1 MPPPNYGSLT
11 APSFARTSRSGLVS
25 LCLLGGAA
33 LVALAALAASQGAA
47 EGGIV
52 LSGVIGNDAG
62 PSSRWEGSNAMF
74 GMPTYSND
82 AMNAKEQETGFG
94 VPGQLGTGPDY
105 YSTANWD
112 NAEVYPSL
120 MNSKFD
126 PYVGPGGCPSC
137 KGPRKTYM
145 FSVDP
150 RCDGSYQCRNIRK
163 ILKLDQW
170 SNEAAF
176 QAAIYK
182 EKSWIGNQAGFFI
195 GESKDVVMVVPPCF
209 FPPLANTELNA
220 LNDAI
225 YGLGGSILVLGG
237 LPGANFISQNLRGKD
252 GHGYVDSRTVG
263 GVRGSTYAED
273 SPKFTM
279 DCVWSG
285 GPFVLQNAAVNTEFF
300 YGPRFL
306 EGTESTWGI
315 PVNELPPETIHYYMS
330 ADQISV
336 VFEIPAGNGRIM
348 FMGYDFGYMAPHWME
363 ALMLARRE
371 LQIDAQYPAGGSI
384 QFKQLP
390 KPGQST
396 AKLGHLGAAQL
407 RATTTSTVLHADA
420 AAPVSSDVQKD
431 LPTGADGDAIDVE
444 IAKAV
449 DRLEVKMKHK
459 LQARSRSKPRTHIER
474 ARGAKTA
481 RTQKKLATNMAQ
493 ASEPAQHQVAGQRM
507 MDRIGDDVMDIENT
521 ADGHSTDDGDVHV
534 DGHVL
539 SSKRYMFKQKHAQQL
554 HSVLPRTPLARGSAD
569 EWLETDAKQ
578 LV

>member
-1 MPPPNYGSLT
+1 MGWRASWAQVMQREGERAGREST
-11 APSFARTSRSGLVS
+11 RARACRCASVPARAEPCSPARVS
-25 LCLLGGAA
+25 LLTCGGGR
-33 LVALAALAASQGAA
+33 S
-47 EGGIV
+47 
-52 LSGVIGNDAG
+52 
-62 PSSRWEGSNAMF
+62 P
-74 GMPTYSND
+74 
-82 AMNAKEQETGFG
+82 
-94 VPGQLGTGPDY
+94 GPDY

-112 NAEVYPSL
+112 NAPIYPTL

-126 PYVGPGGCPSC
+126 PYVGQGGCPGC

-170 SNEAAF
+170 SKEAAF

-195 GESKDVVMVVPPCF
+195 GESKDVVMIVPPCF

-237 LPGANFISQNLRGKD
+237 LTGANFISQNLRGKD
-252 GHGYVDSRTVG
+252 GHGYVDTNMVG

-285 GPFVLQNAAVNTEFF
+285 GPFVLQNSAVNTEFF

-330 ADQISV
+330 ADQISI

-371 LQIDAQYPAGGSI
+371 LQIDAQYPAGGAI

-390 KPGQST
+390 KPGQAS
-396 AKLGHLGAAQL
+396 ASLGQL
-407 RATTTSTVLHADA
+407 HGATTLHVEKPARVQHDDA
-420 AAPVSSDVQKD
+420 RHAPVASSEAGAERLAD
-431 LPTGADGDAIDVE
+431 GADGDAIDVE

-449 DRLEVKMKHK
+449 DKLETKMKGK
-459 LQARSRSKPRTHIER
+459 LAARMRQGGEG
-474 ARGAKTA
+474 ARGRRTA
-481 RTQKKLATNMAQ
+481 RTQKALARDMA
-493 ASEPAQHQVAGQRM
+493 PAAGAAPVVAGERN
-507 MDRIGDDVMDIENT
+507 MDRLGDDVMDVPVMP
-521 ADGHSTDDGDVHV
+521 ATDDGDVHV
-534 DGHVL
+534 EGDVL
-539 SSKRYMFKQKHAQQL
+539 STKGYSFKQKRGQKL
-554 HSVLPRTPLARGSAD
+554 HSAMQKTPSARGATAH
-569 EWLETDAKQ
+569 EWLSTDAS
-578 LV
+578 LLA

>member
-1 MPPPNYGSLT
+1 
-11 APSFARTSRSGLVS
+11 
-25 LCLLGGAA
+25 
-33 LVALAALAASQGAA
+33 
-47 EGGIV
+47 
-52 LSGVIGNDAG
+52 
-62 PSSRWEGSNAMF
+62 MF
-74 GMPTYSND
+74 GMPSYSND
-82 AMNAKEQETGFG
+82 AMNAKEEETGFG

-112 NAEVYPSL
+112 NAPLYPSL

-126 PYVGPGGCPSC
+126 PYVGQGGCPSC

-170 SNEAAF
+170 SKEAAF

-182 EKSWIGNQAGFFI
+182 EKTWIGNQAGFFI

-237 LPGANFISQNLRGKD
+237 LTGANFISQNMRGKD
-252 GHGYVDSRTVG
+252 GHGYVDTSVIG
-263 GVRGSTYAED
+263 AVRGSTYPED

-285 GPFVLQNAAVNTEFF
+285 GPFVMQNAAVNTEFF

-315 PVNELPPETIHYYMS
+315 PVRELPPETIHYYMS
-330 ADQISV
+330 ADQISI

-371 LQIDAQYPAGGSI
+371 LQIDAQYPAGSPV

-390 KPGQST
+390 KPGSVRGLN
-396 AKLGHLGAAQL
+396 LGHVGGGVKLLARKSERHASRGGGG
-407 RATTTSTVLHADA
+407 RAER
-420 AAPVSSDVQKD
+420 
-431 LPTGADGDAIDVE
+431 LPAGADGDEMDME

-449 DRLEVKMKHK
+449 DRLETKMKGK
-459 LQARSRSKPRTHIER
+459 LEARLGKHVHNARRARKAKIDKKLPAGRAGTDDLAEPAGSAGTDTFGHGVTDHAATQDGRSRDVPGGDRDIRTQVRAGAPWSRKADLLKKLLTPHAVGGAAR
-474 ARGAKTA
+474 LPSAPSARGATA
-481 RTQKKLATNMAQ
+481 REWLATDA
-493 ASEPAQHQVAGQRM
+493 
-507 MDRIGDDVMDIENT
+507 
-521 ADGHSTDDGDVHV
+521 AD
-534 DGHVL
+534 L
-539 SSKRYMFKQKHAQQL
+539 S
-554 HSVLPRTPLARGSAD
+554 
-569 EWLETDAKQ
+569 
-578 LV
+578 

>member
-1 MPPPNYGSLT
+1 MG
-11 APSFARTSRSGLVS
+11 RRSGAS
-25 LCLLGGAA
+25 AASAGAA
-33 LVALAALAASQGAA
+33 MLGAA
-47 EGGIV
+47 VAVAV
-52 LSGVIGNDAG
+52 LGSVGRRPPVELTGVIGNDAG

-74 GMPTYSND
+74 GMPSYSND
-82 AMNAKEQETGFG
+82 AMNAKEEETGFG

-112 NAEVYPSL
+112 NAALYPSL
-120 MNSKFD
+120 MNSRFD
-126 PYVGPGGCPSC
+126 PYVGQGGCPGC
-137 KGPRKTYM
+137 KAPRKTYM

-170 SNEAAF
+170 SKEAAF

-182 EKSWIGNQAGFFI
+182 EKTWIGNQAGFFI
-195 GESKDVVMVVPPCF
+195 GEAKDVVMVVPPCF

-237 LPGANFISQNLRGKD
+237 LTGANFISQNLRGKD
-252 GHGYVDSRTVG
+252 GHGYVDTSVVG
-263 GVRGSTYAED
+263 SVRGSTYPED

-330 ADQISV
+330 ADQISI

-371 LQIDAQYPAGGSI
+371 LQIDAQYPAGSAI

-390 KPGQST
+390 KPGAAQDSALGHVGGA
-396 AKLGHLGAAQL
+396 AKLS
-407 RATTTSTVLHADA
+407 ATKIKPHAS
-420 AAPVSSDVQKD
+420 VHEK
-431 LPTGADGDAIDVE
+431 LPAGADGDALDVE

-449 DRLEVKMKHK
+449 DRLETKMKGK
-459 LQARSRSKPRTHIER
+459 LEARLGKHVETV
-474 ARGAKTA
+474 RGARRAT
-481 RTQKKLATNMAQ
+481 TQKKLHT
-493 ASEPAQHQVAGQRM
+493 HQVPGSISPLAPLVSPPTAAEVERT
-507 MDRIGDDVMDIENT
+507 MDKLGDDVMDVPGPR
-521 ADGHSTDDGDVHV
+521 DSHSVDDGDIHV
-534 DGHVL
+534 TGDVLGH
-539 SSKRYMFKQKHAQQL
+539 KGYMFKQVRGEKL
-554 HSVLPRTPLARGSAD
+554 RRTSLRKTPSARGAAAD
-569 EWLETDAKQ
+569 EWLATDSAH
-578 LV
+578 LS